1 MQFRWTRKP
10 SILELISVHQLVKIT
25 TKLHRHTVPSLKQ
38 VLYLNHLFL
47 AWLVVT
53 SRLTCLKHPHC
64 EYSMDEETGL
74 EGILSPV
81 HSRPSY
87 NTIGQKKLG
96 ELNTEICEIWRNYFS
111 HNPNTEFSIDHTDM
125 LKTSFRG

>member
-38 VLYLNHLFL
+38 VLHLNHLFL
-47 AWLVVT
+47 ASLVVT

-87 NTIGQKKLG
+87 NTIGQKKLLVNSTLKYVKFG
-96 ELNTEICEIWRNYFS
+96 ETISAIILIQ
-111 HNPNTEFSIDHTDM
+111 
-125 LKTSFRG
+125 SFQQITLTC